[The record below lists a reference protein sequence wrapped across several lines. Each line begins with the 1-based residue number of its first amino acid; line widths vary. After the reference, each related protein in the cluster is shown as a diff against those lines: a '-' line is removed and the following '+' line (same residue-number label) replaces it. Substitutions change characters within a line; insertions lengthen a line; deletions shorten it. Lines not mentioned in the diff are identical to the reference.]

1 MLSAQHCSIWL
12 EFEPIV
18 RDILWV
24 IVYCVTVYVFQA
36 LLEGMAIPRFPSAS
50 DVIHLGSAGRES
62 VCVCVGE
69 KRRETRMF
77 WIGEASER
85 KGKPEGMEMTG
96 LRAGESA
103 CSKEYEGIEEVR
115 RL

>member
-1 MLSAQHCSIWL
+1 MGDCVLCDCVCIPSSSR
-12 EFEPIV
+12 
-18 RDILWV
+18 RDGKTKISV
-24 IVYCVTVYVFQA
+24 SFGRDTS
-36 LLEGMAIPRFPSAS
+36 RFC
-50 DVIHLGSAGRES
+50 GERES
-62 VCVCVGE
+62 VCVDE

-103 CSKEYEGIEEVR
+103 CSKEYEGWR
-115 RL
+115 RCMDSRV